1 MSNKYEAI
9 KKAVFYAQQDP
20 APLAALIA
28 GTVTDVA
35 TTVKVAGDTEIT
47 IPAGDTAATA
57 DYTATVFS
65 QFGDVMQ
72 GESVTW
78 SVTSAT
84 GVSISSGTVSVAKT
98 ASAGTITVTATD
110 GTVSGSIEVTLAE
123 AAGE

>member
-1 MSNKYEAI
+1 MSKKFEYI
-9 KKAVFYAQQDP
+9 KNAVFYSQQNP
-20 APLAALIA
+20 AALASLIA
-28 GTVTDVA
+28 GTVSDVA
-35 TTVKVAGDTEIT
+35 ASVTVTGEAEIT

-72 GESVTW
+72 GETVTW

-98 ASAGTITVTATD
+98 ASAGKITVTATD
-110 GTVSGSIEVTLAE
+110 GTVSGSFEVTLK
-123 AAGE
+123 AAS